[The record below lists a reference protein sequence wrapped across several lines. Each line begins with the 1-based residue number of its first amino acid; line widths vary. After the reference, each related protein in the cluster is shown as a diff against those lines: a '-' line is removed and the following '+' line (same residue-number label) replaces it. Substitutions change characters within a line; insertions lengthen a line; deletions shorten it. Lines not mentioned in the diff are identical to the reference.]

1 MRKKISFIIFFA
13 VILIMS
19 INVKANA
26 SYANHDKEEILNY
39 DIEIHVNED
48 ASMEVKEKITVNAQ
62 GKEIK
67 HGIYRDFPTQYKNN
81 LVIFKV
87 NRVTLD
93 DENVSYSTKNIDKGV
108 RIQIGSSAD
117 NVSYGY
123 HTYEIDY
130 TTEKQLFFENKYNE
144 LYWNLI
150 GSGWS
155 FDIEK
160 CSAKI
165 YFPEGTE
172 IFEDDIKTY
181 VGKYGNSNE
190 SEDVHYYVDEGNSA
204 VYFNVNKNIPANNAF
219 TVVVRVKKGTIVEP
233 TFFQKV
239 KWFVDDNAM
248 YMVIF
253 IGMIC
258 LGIWQFLTW
267 RKYGKDP
274 EKNIIIPKYYPPEGK
289 SVGDVKYID
298 TMGKSN
304 RILGAIILNLATK
317 GYFKFSKTDDKNPD
331 LIIEKTYEKNIDDPK
346 ENISPVEREVYM
358 SINRKE
364 VLRSSDTLYKKV
376 QRLEKEIDNDL
387 SQKYKN
393 KLFFRNTNISIA
405 SIVISVIVII
415 IGVIAELMIKPQG
428 NAFGTKNIFIVF
440 VVSIIAIALCFV
452 FKDLLKSKDNK
463 ILYVFMALV
472 IGIPFLIML
481 FQVTSGVWTSIINN
495 TFQAIVLVG
504 LVVQNYLFIKWIP
517 KYTEEGMGIKEDI
530 EGFKMFINT
539 TNDESFKE
547 KTPEMFDKYF
557 AYAYVLGLENKWA
570 SKFEDTLNQMDYAP
584 MWCSASM
591 FYNGR
596 FDCTSFTSGFST
608 SFSSGMSAASS
619 SGMISSGSF
628 SSRGGS
634 SRGGGFSGGGR
645 GGRWPEVAGKKYFK
659 GKSMK
664 KKICFVIFLV
674 VILIMSI
681 NVKVN
686 ASYDDSYDYYDREEI
701 LDYDIEMRVNEDAT
715 MDVKETITVNAMGE
729 EIQHGIYRDFPTQYK
744 NKLVTFEI
752 NKVTMDG
759 KSVNFTTENV
769 DRGVRIKIGS
779 SDEYVTQGQHTYVID
794 YTTERQMF
802 FEDDYNE
809 LYWNLIGSGWNFDIE
824 QCSAKIYF
832 PKKTDIL
839 EDEIKAYVGE
849 YGNSKE
855 SDDVYCYVDHTN
867 AVVYFDLYEMVPA
880 NNAFT
885 VVVRVEKGTIDEPT
899 FEQRL
904 EWFLED
910 NVMYVV
916 LFVGMIGLGI
926 WQFFMWKH
934 NGKDPEK
941 NIIIPKY
948 YPPEGLDVGDVRY
961 IDTMGKTSRI
971 LEATLISLATKG
983 FLKFTKS
990 SEKSKTLIIEKVL
1003 KEDVYEKKDTLSEN
1017 EKMVY
1022 ESLGHKEILK
1032 YSEEFY
1038 KKVNKMQLRLAENLE
1053 EKYKNKLFFKNWKN
1067 VIVSIVFT
1075 VILFVIGGISGEIVN
1090 PFATEINMQNF
1101 FMVVLTAVIFGLVFV
1116 VCKALFKNKSS
1127 RFFNVIFAILW
1138 GGPFLL
1144 FGIAMAADVFSR
1156 YAEYAFQGFVLVEV
1170 CIQNYLF
1177 LKLIPKY
1184 SEDGM
1189 RIKEEIEGFEMFIK
1203 TVKDDDFADKTPEM
1217 FDKYFAYAYVL
1228 GLENAWA
1235 SKFEDVLK
1243 QANYT
1248 PSWCS
1253 DYLFVSGMFDCSS
1266 FTSSFSSSISSGV
1279 SSASTAPS
1287 SSSSSGGG
1295 GFSGGGGGGRWPEVA
1310 GKKIKNLIKLALS
1323 Y

>member
-239 KWFVDDNAM
+239 KWFVDDNVM
-248 YMVIF
+248 YLVIF

-258 LGIWQFLTW
+258 LGIWQFFTW

-274 EKNIIIPKYYPPEGK
+274 EKNIIIPKYYPPDGK

-463 ILYVFMALV
+463 ILYIFMILV
-472 IGIPFLIML
+472 IGIPFLIMI
-481 FQVTSGVWTSIINN
+481 FQVTSGVWKSIINN

-517 KYTEEGMGIKEDI
+517 KYTEEGMRIKEDI

-664 KKICFVIFLV
+664 KKISFIIFLA

-686 ASYDDSYDYYDREEI
+686 ASYDDSYDYYDYYDREEI

-855 SDDVYCYVDHTN
+855 SDDVYCYVDRTN

-899 FEQRL
+899 FEQKL

-1003 KEDVYEKKDTLSEN
+1003 KKDVYEKKDTLSEN

-1038 KKVNKMQLRLAENLE
+1038 KKVNKMQLRLAENLA
-1053 EKYKNKLFFKNWKN
+1053 EKYKDKLFFKNWKN

-1101 FMVVLTAVIFGLVFV
+1101 FMVVLTAVIFGLVFG

-1138 GGPFLL
+1138 GGPFLF

-1170 CIQNYLF
+1170 CVQNYLF

-1310 GKKIKNLIKLALS
+1310 GKIV
-1323 Y
+1323 

>member
-1 MRKKISFIIFFA
+1 
-13 VILIMS
+13 
-19 INVKANA
+19 
-26 SYANHDKEEILNY
+26 
-39 DIEIHVNED
+39 
-48 ASMEVKEKITVNAQ
+48 
-62 GKEIK
+62 
-67 HGIYRDFPTQYKNN
+67 
-81 LVIFKV
+81 
-87 NRVTLD
+87 
-93 DENVSYSTKNIDKGV
+93 
-108 RIQIGSSAD
+108 
-117 NVSYGY
+117 
-123 HTYEIDY
+123 
-130 TTEKQLFFENKYNE
+130 
-144 LYWNLI
+144 
-150 GSGWS
+150 
-155 FDIEK
+155 
-160 CSAKI
+160 
-165 YFPEGTE
+165 
-172 IFEDDIKTY
+172 
-181 VGKYGNSNE
+181 
-190 SEDVHYYVDEGNSA
+190 
-204 VYFNVNKNIPANNAF
+204 
-219 TVVVRVKKGTIVEP
+219 
-233 TFFQKV
+233 
-239 KWFVDDNAM
+239 
-248 YMVIF
+248 
-253 IGMIC
+253 
-258 LGIWQFLTW
+258 
-267 RKYGKDP
+267 
-274 EKNIIIPKYYPPEGK
+274 
-289 SVGDVKYID
+289 
-298 TMGKSN
+298 
-304 RILGAIILNLATK
+304 
-317 GYFKFSKTDDKNPD
+317 
-331 LIIEKTYEKNIDDPK
+331 
-346 ENISPVEREVYM
+346 
-358 SINRKE
+358 
-364 VLRSSDTLYKKV
+364 
-376 QRLEKEIDNDL
+376 
-387 SQKYKN
+387 
-393 KLFFRNTNISIA
+393 
-405 SIVISVIVII
+405 
-415 IGVIAELMIKPQG
+415 
-428 NAFGTKNIFIVF
+428 
-440 VVSIIAIALCFV
+440 
-452 FKDLLKSKDNK
+452 
-463 ILYVFMALV
+463 
-472 IGIPFLIML
+472 
-481 FQVTSGVWTSIINN
+481 
-495 TFQAIVLVG
+495 
-504 LVVQNYLFIKWIP
+504 
-517 KYTEEGMGIKEDI
+517 
-530 EGFKMFINT
+530 
-539 TNDESFKE
+539 
-547 KTPEMFDKYF
+547 
-557 AYAYVLGLENKWA
+557 
-570 SKFEDTLNQMDYAP
+570 
-584 MWCSASM
+584 
-591 FYNGR
+591 
-596 FDCTSFTSGFST
+596 
-608 SFSSGMSAASS
+608 
-619 SGMISSGSF
+619 
-628 SSRGGS
+628 
-634 SRGGGFSGGGR
+634 
-645 GGRWPEVAGKKYFK
+645 
-659 GKSMK
+659 MK
-664 KKICFVIFLV
+664 KKICFVIFLA

-686 ASYDDSYDYYDREEI
+686 ALYDDSYDYYDREEI

-769 DRGVRIKIGS
+769 DRGVSIKIGS

-794 YTTERQMF
+794 YTTERHMF

-855 SDDVYCYVDHTN
+855 SDDVYCYVDRTN

-904 EWFLED
+904 KWFLED

-961 IDTMGKTSRI
+961 INTMGKTTRI

-983 FLKFTKS
+983 LLKFTKS

-1003 KEDVYEKKDTLSEN
+1003 KKDVYEKKDTLSEN

-1022 ESLGHKEILK
+1022 ESLGHKEILE

-1053 EKYKNKLFFKNWKN
+1053 KKYKNKLFFKNWKN

-1075 VILFVIGGISGEIVN
+1075 VILFVIGGIVGEIVN

-1101 FMVVLTAVIFGLVFV
+1101 FLVVLTAVIFGLVFV

-1127 RFFNVIFAILW
+1127 RFFYVIFAILW

-1177 LKLIPKY
+1177 VKLIPKY